1 MKDLCLH
8 GVGTS
13 KKQVEPI
20 LEEEENRVWELG
32 LLGNLNGNGNGMNV
46 WSVFCITQWGGAL
59 EPCSD
64 QIKLFEPPGSPAYLL
79 YTEDASKN
87 NPGGLKHRKIAPN
100 K

>member
-1 MKDLCLH
+1 M
-8 GVGTS
+8 GAWTS
-13 KKQVEPI
+13 GQSECTDI
-20 LEEEENRVWELG
+20 TG
-32 LLGNLNGNGNGMNV
+32 YNGMNV